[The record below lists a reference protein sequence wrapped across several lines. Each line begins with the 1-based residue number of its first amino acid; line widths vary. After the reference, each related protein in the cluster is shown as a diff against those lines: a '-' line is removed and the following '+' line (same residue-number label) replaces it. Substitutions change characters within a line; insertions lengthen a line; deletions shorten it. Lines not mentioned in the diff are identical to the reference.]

1 MINLLMVF
9 YPIIRDIFKYF
20 LNKMNIEA
28 DNKRKLFAAIEA
40 VDYERSMPQQLRR
53 DAQEQIEA
61 LSKENASGNDQ
72 NSQGTP

>member
-28 DNKRKLFAAIEA
+28 ENKRKLFAAIEA
-40 VDYERSMPQQLRR
+40 VDYERSMPQQMRN